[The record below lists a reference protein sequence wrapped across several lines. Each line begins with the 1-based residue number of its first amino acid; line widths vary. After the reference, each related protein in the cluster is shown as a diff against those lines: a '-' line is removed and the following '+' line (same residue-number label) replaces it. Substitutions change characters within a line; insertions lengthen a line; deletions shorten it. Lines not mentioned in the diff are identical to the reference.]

1 METIKEEDGDM
12 MELALVKTLLSKE
25 FYDQHKGIRCPDRIF
40 SKDVRKIKQA
50 LDTAMETYGGD
61 LSVSD
66 LQAVFNRVNASMTTA
81 TRTAYED
88 LFKRIEIAEP
98 IKGEIAEDTLSQL
111 FQQHVGDLVANLG
124 FDFVN
129 GTENSLEPLRKLL
142 EEYKDDFTPNLRV
155 EWDDHSLDTI
165 LDATALESK
174 WKFNIPSLARRVEGI
189 SGGHLILVGA
199 RPNTGKTSFHASI
212 VAAADGFAH
221 QGAKI
226 TVLCN
231 EEAYTRVAA
240 RYISAS
246 TLMTIKEV
254 RINKAL
260 AASRYNSIKE
270 NIQFK
275 DSTGKGMDWV
285 ESVVKYERPDI
296 VILDMGDKFADIRSE
311 RSDITLKAAA
321 IHARNI
327 AKQYDCAVVW
337 MSQLSAEAEGRA
349 DLNQAMM
356 EGSKT
361 GKAAEADLMVLIGK
375 TQQAEG
381 EDEDPIRYLNIA
393 KNKLNGFQGKITC
406 QLDGPRSLYS
416 A

>member
-1 METIKEEDGDM
+1 

-393 KNKLNGFQGKITC
+393 KNKLNGYQGKITC
-406 QLDGPRSLYS
+406 QLDGSRSLYT

>member
-1 METIKEEDGDM
+1 
-12 MELALVKTLLSKE
+12 MELALLKTLLNRE
-25 FYDQHKGIRCPDRIF
+25 FYNQHKGLQCPDKIF

-50 LDTAMETYGGD
+50 LDTAMETYDTD

-66 LQAVFNRVNASMTTA
+66 LQAVFNRINASMTTA

-98 IKGEIAEDTLSQL
+98 IKDEIANDTLSQL

-129 GTENSLEPLRKLL
+129 GAENSLEPLRKLL

-155 EWDDHSLDTI
+155 EWDDHSLDTV
-165 LDATALESK
+165 LAATALESK
-174 WKFNIPSLARRVEGI
+174 WSFNIPSLARRVEGI
-189 SGGHLILVGA
+189 SDGHFFLVGA

-212 VAAADGFAH
+212 VAGADGFAH
-221 QGAKI
+221 QGANCI
-226 TVLCN
+226 VLCN

-246 TLMTIKEV
+246 TLMTMKEV
-254 RINKAL
+254 DENPAL
-260 AASRYNSIKE
+260 AASRYSSINKR
-270 NIQFK
+270 IKFK
-275 DSTGKGMDWV
+275 DTTGKNMAWV
-285 ESVVKYERPDI
+285 ESVVKHERPDI
-296 VILDMGDKFADIRSE
+296 VVLDMGDKFADISSE

-327 AKQYDCAVVW
+327 AKQYKCAVIW
-337 MSQLSAEAEGRA
+337 MSQLSAEAEGRS

-361 GKAAEADLMVLIGK
+361 GKAAEADLMILIGK
-375 TQQAEG
+375 TQQVEG
-381 EDEDPIRYLNIA
+381 EEEDPIRYLNIA

-406 QLDGPRSLYS
+406 SLDGARSLYS
-416 A
+416 S

>member
-1 METIKEEDGDM
+1 M
-12 MELALVKTLLSKE
+12 
-25 FYDQHKGIRCPDRIF
+25 
-40 SKDVRKIKQA
+40 
-50 LDTAMETYGGD
+50 
-61 LSVSD
+61 
-66 LQAVFNRVNASMTTA
+66 
-81 TRTAYED
+81 
-88 LFKRIEIAEP
+88 
-98 IKGEIAEDTLSQL
+98 
-111 FQQHVGDLVANLG
+111 
-124 FDFVN
+124 
-129 GTENSLEPLRKLL
+129 
-142 EEYKDDFTPNLRV
+142 
-155 EWDDHSLDTI
+155 
-165 LDATALESK
+165 
-174 WKFNIPSLARRVEGI
+174 
-189 SGGHLILVGA
+189 
-199 RPNTGKTSFHASI
+199 
-212 VAAADGFAH
+212 
-221 QGAKI
+221 
-226 TVLCN
+226 LCN

-296 VILDMGDKFADIRSE
+296 VILDMGDKFADIRTE
-311 RSDITLKAAA
+311 RTDITLKAAA

>member
-1 METIKEEDGDM
+1 M
-12 MELALVKTLLSKE
+12 MELALVKTLLNRE
-25 FYDQHKGIRCPDRIF
+25 FYDDHKGVRCPERIF

-50 LDTAMETYGGD
+50 LDTAMETYDGD

-66 LQAVFNRVNASMTTA
+66 LQAVFNRINASMTTA

-98 IKGEIAEDTLSQL
+98 IKDEIAEDTLSQL

-129 GTENSLEPLRKLL
+129 GAENSLEPLRKLL

-155 EWDDHSLDTI
+155 EWDDHSLDTV
-165 LDATALESK
+165 LAATALESK
-174 WKFNIPSLARRVEGI
+174 WSFNIPSLARRVEGI
-189 SGGHLILVGA
+189 SDGHFFLVGA

-212 VAAADGFAH
+212 VAGADGFAH
-221 QGAKI
+221 QGANCI
-226 TVLCN
+226 VLCN

-246 TLMTIKEV
+246 TLMTMKEV
-254 RINKAL
+254 DENPAL
-260 AASRYNSIKE
+260 AASRYSSINKR
-270 NIQFK
+270 IKFK
-275 DSTGKGMDWV
+275 DTTGKNMAWV
-285 ESVVKYERPDI
+285 ESVVKHERPDI
-296 VILDMGDKFADIRSE
+296 VILDMGDKFADISSE

-327 AKQYDCAVVW
+327 AKQYKCAVIW
-337 MSQLSAEAEGRA
+337 MSQLSAEAEGRS

-361 GKAAEADLMVLIGK
+361 GKAAEADLMILIGK
-375 TQQAEG
+375 TQQVEG
-381 EDEDPIRYLNIA
+381 EEEDPIRYLNIA

-406 QLDGPRSLYS
+406 SLDGARSLYS
-416 A
+416 S

>member
-1 METIKEEDGDM
+1 M
-12 MELALVKTLLSKE
+12 MELALVKTLLSRE
-25 FYDQHKGIRCPDRIF
+25 FYDEHKGVRCPERIF

-50 LDTAMETYGGD
+50 LDTAMETYDGD

-66 LQAVFNRVNASMTTA
+66 LQAVFNRINASMTTA

-98 IKGEIAEDTLSQL
+98 IKDEIAEDTLSQL

-129 GTENSLEPLRKLL
+129 GAENSLEPLRKLL

-212 VAAADGFAH
+212 VAGADGFAH
-221 QGAKI
+221 QGAKCI
-226 TVLCN
+226 VLCN

-246 TLMTIKEV
+246 TLMTMKEV
-254 RINKAL
+254 RDNKAL
-260 AASRYNSIKE
+260 AAKRYNSIKDLV
-270 NIQFK
+270 QFK

-285 ESVVKYERPDI
+285 ESVVKYERPDV
-296 VILDMGDKFADIRSE
+296 VILDMGDKFADIRTE
-311 RSDITLKAAA
+311 RTDITLKAAA

-361 GKAAEADLMVLIGK
+361 GKAAEADLMLLIGK

-381 EDEDPIRYLNIA
+381 EEEDPIRYLNIA

-406 QLDGPRSLYS
+406 QLDGSRSLYT

>member
-1 METIKEEDGDM
+1 M
-12 MELALVKTLLSKE
+12 MELALVKTLLSRE
-25 FYDQHKGIRCPDRIF
+25 FYDDHKGVRCPERIF

-50 LDTAMETYGGD
+50 LDTAMETYDGD

-66 LQAVFNRVNASMTTA
+66 LHAVFNRINASMTTA

-129 GTENSLEPLRKLL
+129 GAENSLEPLRKLL

-199 RPNTGKTSFHASI
+199 RPNTGKTSFHASL
-212 VAAADGFAH
+212 VAAANGFAH
-221 QGAKI
+221 QGAKCI
-226 TVLCN
+226 VLCN

-254 RINKAL
+254 HINKAL
-260 AASRYNSIKE
+260 AAKRYNSIKDK
-270 NIQFK
+270 IQFK

-296 VILDMGDKFADIRSE
+296 VILDMGDKFADIRTE
-311 RSDITLKAAA
+311 RTDITLKAAA